1 MELLTASKAV
11 TQLIME
17 LVTVS
22 KAVSNGIG
30 NSE

>member
-1 MELLTASKAV
+1 MELVTVSKAV
-11 TQLIME
+11 RQLLME